1 MKSIL
6 QHIQAAKQKG
16 EKLLAILLDPDKL
29 STETIIDILAQLKD
43 KKVDFLFVGGS
54 VVQKGITAKF
64 VQELKK
70 RTKIPI
76 VLFPGDFEQITNNAD
91 AVLFLSLLSGRNPE
105 YLIEQQIKSVPAL
118 KNSDLEVIS
127 TGYILIDGGKE
138 TAVQRVSNT
147 KPISQENTL
156 LIVQT
161 ACAGMY
167 AGKQV
172 IYLEAGSGALHSVK
186 PSIIQEVRENI
197 SIPLIVGGGIKTK
210 EQLKNA
216 FHNGADLVVIG
227 NGFEE
232 NKQLLTNIL

>member
-6 QHIQAAKQKG
+6 QHIQKAKEKG

-29 STETIIDILAQLKD
+29 SQDTIAEIIDQIHH

-54 VVQKGITAKF
+54 VVKKGITAKF
-64 VQELKK
+64 VQNLKK
-70 RTKIPI
+70 ISQIPI
-76 VLFPGDFEQITNNAD
+76 VIFPGDFEQITHEAD
-91 AVLFLSLLSGRNPE
+91 AILFLSLLSGRNPE
-105 YLIEQQIKSVPAL
+105 YLIEQQIKSVPAI
-118 KNSDLEVIS
+118 KKSNLEVIS

-147 KPISQENTL
+147 KPISQKNCA

-172 IYLEAGSGALHSVK
+172 IYLEAGSGALQPVNPK
-186 PSIIQEVRENI
+186 IIQEVRENI
-197 SIPLIVGGGIKTK
+197 TIPIIVGGGIKTK
-210 EQLKNA
+210 DQLQKA
-216 FHNGADLVVIG
+216 YQNGADLVVIG

>member
-6 QHIQAAKQKG
+6 QHIQKAKEKG

-29 STETIIDILAQLKD
+29 SQDTIAEIIDQIHH

-54 VVQKGITAKF
+54 VVKKGITAKF
-64 VQELKK
+64 VQNLKK
-70 RTKIPI
+70 ISQIPI
-76 VLFPGDFEQITNNAD
+76 VIFPGDFEQITHEAD
-91 AVLFLSLLSGRNPE
+91 AILFLSLLSGRNPE
-105 YLIEQQIKSVPAL
+105 YLIEQQIKSVPAI
-118 KNSDLEVIS
+118 KKSNLEVIS

-147 KPISQENTL
+147 KPISQKNCA

-172 IYLEAGSGALHSVK
+172 IYLEAGSGALQPVNPK
-186 PSIIQEVRENI
+186 IIQEVRENI
-197 SIPLIVGGGIKTK
+197 TIPIIVGGGIKTK
-210 EQLKNA
+210 NQLQKA
-216 FHNGADLVVIG
+216 YQNGADLVVIG

>member
-6 QHIQAAKQKG
+6 QHIQKAKEKG

-29 STETIIDILAQLKD
+29 SQDTIAEIIDQIHH

-54 VVQKGITAKF
+54 VVKKGITAKF
-64 VQELKK
+64 VQNLK
-70 RTKIPI
+70 TISQIPI
-76 VLFPGDFEQITNNAD
+76 VIFPGDFEQITHEAD
-91 AVLFLSLLSGRNPE
+91 AILFLSLLSGRNPE
-105 YLIEQQIKSVPAL
+105 YLIEQQIKSVPAI
-118 KNSDLEVIS
+118 KKSNLEVIS

-147 KPISQENTL
+147 KPISQENGA

-172 IYLEAGSGALHSVK
+172 IYLEAGSGALQPVNPK
-186 PSIIQEVRENI
+186 IIQEVRENI
-197 SIPLIVGGGIKTK
+197 TIPIIVGGGIKTK
-210 EQLKNA
+210 DQLQKA
-216 FHNGADLVVIG
+216 YQNGADLVVIG